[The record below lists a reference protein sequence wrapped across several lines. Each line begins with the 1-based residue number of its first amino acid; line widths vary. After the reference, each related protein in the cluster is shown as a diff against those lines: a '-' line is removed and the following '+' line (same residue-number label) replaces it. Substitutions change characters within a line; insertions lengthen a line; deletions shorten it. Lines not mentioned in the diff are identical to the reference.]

1 MAIRLKDSKAVLSY
15 GMLKFAL
22 SIPALTRR
30 SIGGAVLGL
39 ALSVIAARPAV
50 AQQRP
55 LLTEDPEVVGAGR
68 LLIEGGIDGA
78 HDAHY
83 PLSGLE
89 GNLWRVPV
97 FGISVGLSSIAELQ
111 IDGGPY
117 NHLAITKRK
126 PAPLSTL
133 VTATGD
139 GTHDVED
146 LVVGTKIRVL
156 AESAR
161 HPSFAVRFAT
171 RLPNASNESG
181 LGLDTTDFLAS
192 LLGAKTVQS
201 IRVVGN
207 LGVGILADPIN
218 GHEQNDVLAYGA
230 SVARAVTDQSEVVAE
245 VNGRVSTRDDPFPGT
260 ETRGLLNL
268 GARYTRGPIRFDASL
283 FFGLTSLDPTVGV
296 SAGFTY
302 VIHAFDVP

>member
-1 MAIRLKDSKAVLSY
+1 
-15 GMLKFAL
+15 MLKYARRAL
-22 SIPALTRR
+22 RRARPSTIPA
-30 SIGGAVLGL
+30 ALGVL
-39 ALSVIAARPAV
+39 ALLAIARSAS

-68 LLIEGGIDGA
+68 VLIEGGIDGA

-89 GNLWRVPV
+89 GNLWRVPALGIS
-97 FGISVGLSSIAELQ
+97 FGISSIAELQ

-117 NHLAITKRK
+117 NHLSITKRK
-126 PAPLSTL
+126 PAPLSNL

-146 LVVGTKIRVL
+146 LVIGTKIRL
-156 AESAR
+156 LPESAR
-161 HPSFAVRFAT
+161 HPAFGLRFAT

-181 LGLDTTDFLAS
+181 LGLDTTDFFAS
-192 LLGAKTVQS
+192 LLGAKTIES

-207 LGVGILADPIN
+207 IGTGILADPIN
-218 GHEQNDVLAYGA
+218 GHAQNDVLTYGA

-245 VNGRVSTRDDPFPGT
+245 VNGRVSFRDDPFPGT

-283 FFGLTSLDPTVGV
+283 FFGLTSNDPTIGI